1 MERSDI
7 TAGLRSAISRGYS
20 LDFAKKS
27 FINAGYNSQDVE
39 DSANSLSDGL
49 KFTIPKAS
57 GVTKTSG
64 DGLDY
69 SLKPISPNPSAPVIN
84 PRPGISSSVVNARPV
99 TSNKSS
105 YKPLPVIPSNY
116 NPVNSS
122 SNSNAPGVMV
132 EKKHSAFFSKFLLV
146 SLVIVFLAVLGFLGL
161 LLFSRPTAE
170 SIAKAFGLM

>member
-84 PRPGISSSVVNARPV
+84 PRPV